1 MPTPSDWL
9 LLAASLPGRKAGTA
23 RVRLW
28 RTLKDAG
35 AATLRDGVT
44 LIPSSGSSRRRLS
57 EIVKD
62 IEKQG
67 GAAWIFTVPA
77 QAPALERKLKALFDR
92 REAYG
97 AVAAEMA
104 SLRKQLGALDEA
116 TARRRF
122 RKAEEEFLAVA
133 TADFFPA
140 APQARV
146 KESLDKLRSSIDRH
160 FSPEEPSSSPGAG
173 ARRDIREFQGVTWAT
188 RRRLWI
194 DRVASAWLIKR
205 FIDPRAKFLWLDRP
219 SDCPKDAH
227 GFDFDG
233 AEFTHARELVTFE
246 VLLVAFGLTDD
257 PGLTEV
263 ARLVHYLDVGGSAV
277 PEAAGFEA
285 VVAGLR
291 EASADDDTLLA
302 ATCPVLNA
310 LYHHFSTTATRETVE
325 RP

>member
-1 MPTPSDWL
+1 MSTPSDWL

-44 LIPSSGSSRRRLS
+44 LIPSSESSRRRLS

-62 IEKQG
+62 IERQG
-67 GAAWIFTVPA
+67 GAAWIFTVPT

-97 AVAAEMA
+97 AVAAEIA

-140 APQARV
+140 APQARA
-146 KESLDKLRSSIDRH
+146 KDSLDKLRSGIDRH
-160 FSPEEPSSSPGAG
+160 LSPEEPSSSPGAI
-173 ARRDIREFQGVTWAT
+173 ARRDIRGFQGSTWAT
-188 RRRLWI
+188 RRRLWV

-205 FIDPRAKFLWLDRP
+205 FIDPRAKFLWLDKP

-233 AEFTHARELVTFE
+233 AEFSHARELVTFE
-246 VLLVAFGLTDD
+246 VLLAAFGLTDD
-257 PGLTEV
+257 PGLTAL
-263 ARLVHYLDVGGSAV
+263 ARLVHYLDVGGSAPV
-277 PEAAGFEA
+277 AEAAGFEA
-285 VVAGLR
+285 VAAGLR
-291 EASADDDTLLA
+291 EASADDDALLA
-302 ATCPVLNA
+302 AACPVLNA
-310 LYHHFSTTATRETVE
+310 LYHHFSTTAT
-325 RP
+325 